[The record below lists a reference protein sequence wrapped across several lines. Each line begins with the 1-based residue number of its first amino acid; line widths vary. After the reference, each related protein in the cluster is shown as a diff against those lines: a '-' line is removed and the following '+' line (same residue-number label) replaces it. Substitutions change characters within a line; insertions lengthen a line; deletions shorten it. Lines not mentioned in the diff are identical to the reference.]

1 VFGDHDVFDDRI
13 RSATTREVRDQVEV
27 RGSKDL
33 AIQFEQEQVK
43 ALATENLLEH
53 PDEGGPRDRGVVQ
66 VELCVEV
73 RDGLEVISS
82 GAADHGGSV
91 ARLRVGAR
99 RRARE

>member
-1 VFGDHDVFDDRI
+1 
-13 RSATTREVRDQVEV
+13 
-27 RGSKDL
+27 
-33 AIQFEQEQVK
+33 
-43 ALATENLLEH
+43 
-53 PDEGGPRDRGVVQ
+53 
-66 VELCVEV
+66 LCVEV